1 MERTGEDDQEELD
14 EGIKDGRG
22 CRKQLI
28 GERRG
33 RVKKRGSVEVSGESF
48 WNVCSVTHRVVHG
61 VGC

>member
-14 EGIKDGRG
+14 EGIKEGRGREGRG

-33 RVKKRGSVEVSGESF
+33 RVKRGVEVTGGIHSGM
-48 WNVCSVTHRVVHG
+48 CVV
-61 VGC
+61 